1 MIFGVRLRPFNKKAG
16 NKMKTYLSGSR
27 TKYTVG
33 ESGRP
38 SPIRVV
44 TSRKELHELREYP
57 QFEIIPFDSRA
68 ELDKFVSREVFT
80 LVRQG
85 HPAVRPAI
93 LKGPQE
99 PKKEGAVTDDDAG
112 DETDGEPSIDDLFPT
127 DEADVMAG
135 LDGGY
140 DDENAAQT
148 AVSVSPQ
155 KEKPAKD
162 LAPTAKAKPKNTGRK
177 KKTSGKSSKKKTS

>member
-33 ESGRP
+33 ETGRP

-44 TSRKELHELREYP
+44 TSKKELHELREYP
-57 QFEIIPFDSRA
+57 QFEIIPFDNRA
-68 ELDKFVSREVFT
+68 ELDKFVSREVYT

-99 PKKEGAVTDDDAG
+99 VVVEGVEEDAG
-112 DETDGEPSIDDLFPT
+112 SEPSMEDVFPPETDVL
-127 DEADVMAG
+127 AG

-140 DDENAAQT
+140 DDENVAPT
-148 AVSVSPQ
+148 AIPAVPK
-155 KEKPAKD
+155 KEEPPKD
-162 LAPTAKAKPKNTGRK
+162 LAPAATAPPKNTGRK
-177 KKTSGKSSKKKTS
+177 KKGSKKKKP